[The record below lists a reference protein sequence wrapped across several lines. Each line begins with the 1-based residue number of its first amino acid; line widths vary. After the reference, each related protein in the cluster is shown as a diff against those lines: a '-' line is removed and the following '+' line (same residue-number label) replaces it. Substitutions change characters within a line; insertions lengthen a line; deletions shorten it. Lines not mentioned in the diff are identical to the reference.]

1 MKNFKAIAVYS
12 VFFIIISNSLN
23 LFAQTM
29 NYDKQF
35 KLSFEAFFHQDFIST
50 KSDKPGLTKL
60 DFYILVPYKSLQFI
74 KTGQGFTSKYS
85 VIVSIYDENKE
96 NLIVEKTWNET
107 LNVIDFS
114 QTTSKLNYNIGLKS
128 FELKPGTY
136 FIRTG
141 VIDNDS
147 KKEIKSENVFK
158 VREFNNLLDL
168 SDILFI
174 TKSDLPDSKI
184 LPNISRNI
192 IFSNQGLQFYYEIFS
207 SDSTAKNCFLEYEI
221 IDRSSQV
228 LFKKATEKGINP
240 GRNQIL
246 EQFTDLRLDLGTFIL
261 RVTLKD
267 ENLRTV
273 NVLNKAF
280 FSRWLGLPS
289 SVNDLDKAISQM
301 VYIASPQEL
310 NKIKDA
316 PSNEEK
322 LKAFLE
328 FWKKKDPSPNNEENE
343 VFDEYFRRVTYANEN
358 FSNYNEGWRT
368 DRGMVYI
375 ILGTPNNV
383 ERHPFEYDSK
393 PYEIWEYYSIN
404 RSFIFVD
411 QSGFGDYRLITPLT
425 GDLFRYRY

>member
-1 MKNFKAIAVYS
+1 MKNLKKLLVSLSI
-12 VFFIIISNSLN
+12 FIIIFYSID
-23 LFAQTM
+23 LFAQSM

-35 KLSFEAFFHQDFIST
+35 KLSYEAFFHQDFIVT
-50 KSDKPGLTKL
+50 KSDKPGLTKI
-60 DFYILVPYKSLQFI
+60 DVYILVPYKNLQFI

-85 VIVSIYDENKE
+85 VIVSVYDEKKE
-96 NLIVEKTWNET
+96 NLIVEKSWNEV

-128 FELKPGTY
+128 FELKPGSY
-136 FIRTG
+136 LFRTI
-141 VIDNDS
+141 VVDNDS

-158 VREFNNLLDL
+158 VRELNPSIDMSDL
-168 SDILFI
+168 LFI

-192 IFSNQGLQFYYEIFS
+192 TLSNNGLQFYYDIFS
-207 SDSTAKNCFLEYEI
+207 SDSINKNCLVDYEI

-228 LFKKATEKGINP
+228 IFKKSIEKEIIP
-240 GRNQIL
+240 GKNQIL
-246 EQFTDLRLDLGTFIL
+246 EQISDLKLDLGTFIL

-310 NKIKDA
+310 NKIKEA
-316 PSNEEK
+316 SSNDEK
-322 LKAFLE
+322 LKAFLD

-343 VFDEYFRRVTYANEN
+343 VFDEYFRRVNYANEN
-358 FSNYNEGWRT
+358 FSNYNEGWKT

-375 ILGTPNNV
+375 ILGTPNNID
-383 ERHPFEYDSK
+383 RHPFEYDSK
-393 PYEIWEYYSIN
+393 PYEIWEYYEIN

>member
-1 MKNFKAIAVYS
+1 MKKIKNLAAYASIA
-12 VFFIIISNSLN
+12 FIIFNSLD

-29 NYDKQF
+29 NFDKQF
-35 KLSFEAFFHQDFIST
+35 KLSFEAFFHQDFITT
-50 KSDKPGLTKL
+50 KSDKPGFSKV
-60 DFYILVPYKSLQFI
+60 DAYILVPYKNLQFI

-85 VIVSIYDENKE
+85 VIISIYDEKKE

-107 LNVIDFS
+107 LNVMDFS

-128 FELKPGTY
+128 FELKPGSY

-158 VREFNNLLDL
+158 VREFNNLVDL

-192 IFSNQGLQFYYEIFS
+192 TLSNYGLQFYYDIFS
-207 SDSTAKNCFLEYEI
+207 SDSVTKKCFLEYEI

-228 LFKKATEKGINP
+228 LFKKETEKEINL

-246 EQFTDLRLDLGTFIL
+246 EQLTDLKLDLGTFIL

-280 FSRWLGLPS
+280 FSRWVGLPS

-310 NKIKDA
+310 NKIRDA
-316 PSNEEK
+316 SSNEEK
-322 LKAFLE
+322 LKTFLE

-358 FSNYNEGWRT
+358 FSNYNEGWKT

-375 ILGTPNNV
+375 ILGTPNNI

-393 PYEIWEYYSIN
+393 PYEIWEYYEIN
-404 RSFIFVD
+404 RSFVFVD

>member
-1 MKNFKAIAVYS
+1 MKNLS
-12 VFFIIISNSLN
+12 VSICLILIIFCSFDS
-23 LFAQTM
+23 FSQSM

-35 KLSFEAFFHQDFIST
+35 KLSFEAFFHQDFIAT
-50 KSDKPGLTKL
+50 KSDKPGLTKI
-60 DFYILVPYKSLQFI
+60 DVYILVPYKNLQFI

-85 VIVSIYDENKE
+85 VIVSIYDEKKE

-128 FELKPGTY
+128 FELKPGIY
-136 FIRTG
+136 LFRTV

-158 VREFNNLLDL
+158 VREFNPQIDM

-192 IFSNQGLQFYYEIFS
+192 TLSNYGLQFYYDIFS
-207 SDSTAKNCFLEYEI
+207 SDSIAKNCFIEYEI

-228 LFKKATEKGINP
+228 VFKKNSEKQIIL

-246 EQFTDLRLDLGTFIL
+246 EQLTDLRLDLGTFIL

-280 FSRWLGLPS
+280 FSRWAGLPY
-289 SVNDLDKAISQM
+289 SVNDLDKAIAQM

-316 PSNEEK
+316 SSSEEK
-322 LKAFLE
+322 LKTFLE

-343 VFDEYFRRVTYANEN
+343 VFDEYFRRVNYANEN
-358 FSNYNEGWRT
+358 FSNYNEGWKT

-375 ILGTPNNV
+375 ILGTPNNID
-383 ERHPFEYDSK
+383 RHPFEYDSK
-393 PYEIWEYYSIN
+393 PYEIWEYYELN
-404 RSFIFVD
+404 RSFVFVD
-411 QSGFGDYRLITPLT
+411 QSGFGDYRLVTPLT

>member
-1 MKNFKAIAVYS
+1 MKNLSLSILIIT
-12 VFFIIISNSLN
+12 FIFPFSFS
-23 LFAQTM
+23 QQSM
-29 NYDKQF
+29 NYDQQF
-35 KLSFEAFFHQDFIST
+35 KLSSEAFFHQDFITT
-50 KSDKPGLTKL
+50 KSDKPGLTKV
-60 DFYILVPYKSLQFI
+60 DVYILVPYKNLQFI

-85 VIVSIYDENKE
+85 VSVAIYDEKKE

-128 FELKPGTY
+128 FELKPGNY
-136 FIRTG
+136 LIRTG

-147 KKEIKSENVFK
+147 KKEIKSENLFK
-158 VREFNNLLDL
+158 VREIDTHLDL

-174 TKSDLPDSKI
+174 TKADVSDSKI
-184 LPNISRNI
+184 IPNISRNVTL
-192 IFSNQGLQFYYEIFS
+192 SKYGLQFYYDIFS
-207 SDSTAKNCFLEYEI
+207 SDSSAKNCFIEYEI

-228 LFKKATEKGINP
+228 VFKNAAQKEIVL

-246 EQFTDLRLDLGTFIL
+246 EQLNDVRLDLGTFIL

-267 ENLRTV
+267 ENLKTV

-280 FSRWLGLPS
+280 FSRWVGLPS
-289 SVNDLDKAISQM
+289 LVNDLDKAIAQM

-310 NKIKDA
+310 SKIKDA

-328 FWKKKDPSPNNEENE
+328 YWKRKDPSPNNEENE
-343 VFDEYFRRVTYANEN
+343 VFDEYFRRVNYANEN

-375 ILGTPNNV
+375 ILGTPNNID
-383 ERHPFEYDSK
+383 RHPFEYDSK
-393 PYEIWEYYSIN
+393 PYEIWEYYEIN
-404 RSFIFVD
+404 RSFVFVD